1 MPAVNKNMHWL
12 IGLLLPAIF
21 LFQLQLLHHFLHI
34 DLSISAEESVT
45 STILL
50 GLSTWGILLVLRAY
64 PTTAAIYVYAL
75 AVAVLISFVVT
86 YVDSSLLKIW
96 IGTGN
101 LRYLAWLKNT
111 IPLRF
116 LLVLLF
122 HCWMAT
128 NAAMYRIIRISEERS
143 QLQQDASRLHREAE
157 LFKLRQQL
165 QPHFLYNSLNSINA
179 LVLADPEKAQEMTGK
194 LAAFLRSSVRR
205 ESEEFITLNEELE
218 YLQSYL
224 DIESVRFG
232 DRLTVEIGNDVN
244 GQMKIP
250 SFLLQPILENAVKFG
265 LYGKTG
271 LVKIRLTIQQ
281 KEDLVWVIIS
291 NPYDPDTQPPRGT
304 GFGLDGVKR
313 RLWLLYGRS
322 DLLETSKTEDEFTT
336 MLKIPIE
343 NV

>member
-1 MPAVNKNMHWL
+1 
-12 IGLLLPAIF
+12 
-21 LFQLQLLHHFLHI
+21 
-34 DLSISAEESVT
+34 
-45 STILL
+45 
-50 GLSTWGILLVLRAY
+50 
-64 PTTAAIYVYAL
+64 
-75 AVAVLISFVVT
+75 
-86 YVDSSLLKIW
+86 
-96 IGTGN
+96 
-101 LRYLAWLKNT
+101 
-111 IPLRF
+111 
-116 LLVLLF
+116 
-122 HCWMAT
+122 MAT
-128 NAAMYRIIRISEERS
+128 NAAMYRIIRISEERN

-205 ESEEFITLNEELE
+205 ESEEFITLNDELE